1 MGKKIVI
8 TGFASG
14 ILVVLIYCLLL
25 SAGCTSPP
33 ANLTATEVA
42 EKFIHQQDTMQD
54 LDAIIVI
61 TTEYTPPEDRFRM
74 QKKGQHNYRVEYLN
88 SGSEATGTL
97 VITNGTV
104 IWWYSPLT
112 KTVRTTTHF
121 DPEVTW
127 FSQSDFQKMI
137 NNLFV
142 NHPHAYTLDAID
154 GADNSYVIV
163 FSALP
168 KEPFSELPDEYQNA
182 RVWIDA
188 DTWIAKRIDFFNAEW
203 PSPMTVK
210 YENIRMNS
218 GIPDSTFVFDPKNV
232 PNPPQEFRHHDP
244 VVFLFSLEGAYNV
257 AGYDLVIPG
266 YVPEGYSYS
275 DGYQMGDGTL
285 SLSLVNGK
293 KQWIGYIDSPVIG
306 KPYGEPFAGESTD
319 VVVNGTSGTF
329 QRGSDKN
336 QLQWIEGGHAY
347 TITGIPDESEMMRM
361 ATSLVH
367 VNDTLMKTL
376 PQKGEQVAQPLTE
389 REMVTIVIPQ
399 AKYELFSPADKP
411 GIIVVPVAY
420 LDFTNN
426 FTNTTALPTWHEEK
440 SLRPEGAVAM
450 IRMPVTMYDRF
461 LADAKGATLELPESS
476 FVRRYDNL
484 SALYIQVRPGDTTVG
499 GAVPPGG
506 TGMPGVPAGIDT
518 TPGTPP
524 TVIITTPRIY

>member
-1 MGKKIVI
+1 MGKKFVI
-8 TGFASG
+8 AGFTSG
-14 ILVVLIYCLLL
+14 ILVVLISCLLL

-33 ANLTATEVA
+33 ANLTAAEVA
-42 EKFIHQQDTMQD
+42 EKFVHQQDTMQD
-54 LDAIIVI
+54 LDATIVI
-61 TTEYTPPEDRFRM
+61 TTAYTPPEDRFRM
-74 QKKGQHNYRVEYLN
+74 QKKGLHTYRVEYLN

-142 NHPHAYTLDAID
+142 NHPHAYTLETID
-154 GADNSYVIV
+154 GANNSYVIV

-168 KEPFSELPDEYQNA
+168 NEPFSGLPDNYQNA

-188 DTWIAKRIDFFNAEW
+188 DTWIAKRIVFFNAEW
-203 PSPMTVK
+203 PSPMTVE

-218 GIPDSTFVFDPKNV
+218 GIPDSTFAFDPTNV

-244 VVFLFSLEGAYNV
+244 VVFLFSLDEAYHV
-257 AGYDLVIPG
+257 AGHDLVIPG
-266 YVPEGYSYS
+266 HVPEGYSYS

-285 SLSLVNGK
+285 QLSLVNEK
-293 KQWIGYIDSPVIG
+293 KQWIGYLDSPVIG

-319 VVVNGTSGTF
+319 VMVNGTMGTF
-329 QRGSDKN
+329 QRGNDKN

-347 TITGIPDESEMMRM
+347 TITGVLDESEMMRM

-376 PQKGEQVAQPLTE
+376 PRKGEQAAQPLT
-389 REMVTIVIPQ
+389 I
-399 AKYELFSPADKP
+399 AELTSIIMPESWILSHNNSTTP
-411 GIIVVPVAY
+411 GIIDIRLSSREFNETFVKDSRYPDFLVYYKTSTSERVVLYQVPAAM
-420 LDFTNN
+420 F
-426 FTNTTALPTWHEEK
+426 ALQNPDPAE
-440 SLRPEGAVAM
+440 V
-450 IRMPVTMYDRF
+450 RMNH
-461 LADAKGATLELPESS
+461 PESM
-476 FVRRYDNL
+476 FRYFPDLN
-484 SALYIQVRPGDTTVG
+484 
-499 GAVPPGG
+499 AVFEDRCKYDQIPCPS
-506 TGMPGVPAGIDT
+506 GVPDVTGT
-518 TPGTPP
+518 TPRTPP
-524 TVIITTPRIY
+524 TIIMTTPRIY